1 MNSPEAAIYLKL
13 TKLFHSDS
21 SALRYVGIP
30 VVILKWVV
38 VRTEKKTTV
47 PDAADKP
54 APERIRMFLDE
65 ASASLNDRKSED
77 EGITID

>member
-30 VVILKWVV
+30 VVVLKRV

-65 ASASLNDRKSED
+65 ESASLNDRKSED